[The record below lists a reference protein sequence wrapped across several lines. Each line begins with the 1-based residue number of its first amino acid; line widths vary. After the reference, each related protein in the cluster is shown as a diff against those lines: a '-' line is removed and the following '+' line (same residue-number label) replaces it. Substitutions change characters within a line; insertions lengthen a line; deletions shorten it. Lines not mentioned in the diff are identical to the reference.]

1 MFAVCEIDILS
12 DFERVFQRVSG
23 DFPAFGNVR
32 LEFRLERIGMP
43 YERIQIKGVQ
53 QMQVSRIVVIA
64 VTGEGSD
71 VVWLS
76 T

>member
-1 MFAVCEIDILS
+1 MWGSDLIGIGLQKIIVVLVCINE
-12 DFERVFQRVSG
+12 V
-23 DFPAFGNVR
+23 PALRSVGQSV
-32 LEFRLERIGMP
+32 
-43 YERIQIKGVQ
+43 
-53 QMQVSRIVVIA
+53 QVSRIVVIA